1 MTLADLPRRYN
12 GLGDVSRIHD
22 SPKEEEEKGREEGEE
37 GREEE
42 EEEGREKEKEEDGRE
57 VEEGRE
63 EDDGHDTL
71 QDRIEEEGR
80 ADCVGR
86 LEVAVVVAS
95 KCETIS
101 TILVVAILFMY
112 PISDNSNLL
121 KSFGVND
128 L

>member
-1 MTLADLPRRYN
+1 MSSESEHSL
-12 GLGDVSRIHD
+12 
-22 SPKEEEEKGREEGEE
+22 EEEE

-42 EEEGREKEKEEDGRE
+42 GREEEE

-71 QDRIEEEGR
+71 HDRIEEEGR

-86 LEVAVVVAS
+86 LEVAEVVAS
-95 KCETIS
+95 KCETTS
-101 TILVVAILFMY
+101 MILVVAVLFMY
-112 PISDNSNLL
+112 PISDDSSLL

>member
-1 MTLADLPRRYN
+1 MILADLPRRYN

-22 SPKEEEEKGREEGEE
+22 SPKEGEEEEE

-42 EEEGREKEKEEDGRE
+42 EGE
-57 VEEGRE
+57 EEGRE
-63 EDDGHDTL
+63 EDDGHDAL
-71 QDRIEEEGR
+71 QDRIEEEER
-80 ADCVGR
+80 ADCVVR
-86 LEVAVVVAS
+86 LEAAVVVGS

-112 PISDNSNLL
+112 PISDDSNLL

>member
-1 MTLADLPRRYN
+1 MNQYILLKIRQKCSLFLMILADLPKRYN

-22 SPKEEEEKGREEGEE
+22 SPKEGEEE

-42 EEEGREKEKEEDGRE
+42 EGE
-57 VEEGRE
+57 EEGRE
-63 EDDGHDTL
+63 EEDGYDTL

-80 ADCVGR
+80 ADCVGT
-86 LEVAVVVAS
+86 LEAAVVVGS

-112 PISDNSNLL
+112 PISDDSNLL

>member
-1 MTLADLPRRYN
+1 MILADLPKRYN

-22 SPKEEEEKGREEGEE
+22 NPKEGEEE

-42 EEEGREKEKEEDGRE
+42 EGEEGE
-57 VEEGRE
+57 EEGRE

-80 ADCVGR
+80 AKCVGR
-86 LEVAVVVAS
+86 LEAAVVVDS

-101 TILVVAILFMY
+101 TILVVPILFMY
-112 PISDNSNLL
+112 PISDDSNLL

>member
-1 MTLADLPRRYN
+1 MILADLPKRYN

-22 SPKEEEEKGREEGEE
+22 NPKEEEEGKE

-42 EEEGREKEKEEDGRE
+42 EGR
-57 VEEGRE
+57 

-86 LEVAVVVAS
+86 LEVAVVVGS

-112 PISDNSNLL
+112 PISDDSNLL

>member
-22 SPKEEEEKGREEGEE
+22 NPK
-37 GREEE
+37 
-42 EEEGREKEKEEDGRE
+42 EDGRE

-63 EDDGHDTL
+63 EDDGHDAL
-71 QDRIEEEGR
+71 HDRIEEEGR

-86 LEVAVVVAS
+86 LEVAVVVDS

-101 TILVVAILFMY
+101 TILVFAILFMY
-112 PISDNSNLL
+112 PISDDSNLL

>member
-1 MTLADLPRRYN
+1 MILADLPRRYN

-22 SPKEEEEKGREEGEE
+22 SPKEGEEEEE

-42 EEEGREKEKEEDGRE
+42 EGE
-57 VEEGRE
+57 EEGRE
-63 EDDGHDTL
+63 EEDGYDTL

-80 ADCVGR
+80 ADCVER
-86 LEVAVVVAS
+86 LEVAVVVGS

-101 TILVVAILFMY
+101 TILVFAILFMY
-112 PISDNSNLL
+112 PISDDSNLL

>member
-1 MTLADLPRRYN
+1 MILADLPRRYN

-22 SPKEEEEKGREEGEE
+22 SPKEEEEGREEE

-42 EEEGREKEKEEDGRE
+42 EEGEEK
-57 VEEGRE
+57 GRE

-86 LEVAVVVAS
+86 LEVAVVVDS

-112 PISDNSNLL
+112 PISDDSNLL

>member
-1 MTLADLPRRYN
+1 MILADLPRRYN

-22 SPKEEEEKGREEGEE
+22 NPKEGE
-37 GREEE
+37 EEE
-42 EEEGREKEKEEDGRE
+42 EEEGREEEEGIEEEDGY
-57 VEEGRE
+57 
-63 EDDGHDTL
+63 DTL

-80 ADCVGR
+80 ADCVER
-86 LEVAVVVAS
+86 LEVAVVVGS

-101 TILVVAILFMY
+101 TILVFAILFMY
-112 PISDNSNLL
+112 PISDDSNLL